1 MTLKALCLGVA
12 AAAAMAAPA
21 LAHHSFAMFDN
32 EKTVSLQGT
41 IKEFEWTNP
50 HAWMD
55 VMVTDA
61 AGVSQEWA
69 FEMASPL
76 QLTSHGWKKDTVKP
90 GDKVTIT
97 AHPLKDGTHGGSY
110 VSITLPDG
118 KVLGQQA
125 RPAG

>member
-1 MTLKALCLGVA
+1 MTLKALCLGAVA
-12 AAAAMAAPA
+12 AAAVAAPA

-41 IKEFEWTNP
+41 VREFEWSNP
-50 HAWMD
+50 HAWMNI
-55 VMVTDA
+55 MVTDA
-61 AGVSQEWA
+61 SGATAEWA

-76 QLTSHGWKKDTVKP
+76 QLTSHGWKKDTVKA
-90 GDKVTIT
+90 GDKVTIM

-110 VSITLPDG
+110 VAITLPSG
-118 KVLGQQA
+118 QTLGQQP